1 MILTERYEKCFSG
14 CGALI
19 DLIRFDE
26 SSSDIFGASC
36 GCQLDLGQ
44 KLARI
49 DVIYERS
56 ADNNDNKWE

>member
-1 MILTERYEKCFSG
+1 MLLR

-36 GCQLDLGQ
+36 GYRLDLSQ

>member
-1 MILTERYEKCFSG
+1 MLLR

-36 GCQLDLGQ
+36 GYRLDLGQ

-49 DVIYERS
+49 GVIYERS

>member
-1 MILTERYEKCFSG
+1 MLLRVRGTDRLDS
-14 CGALI
+14 
-19 DLIRFDE
+19 FDE

-36 GCQLDLGQ
+36 GYRLDLSQ